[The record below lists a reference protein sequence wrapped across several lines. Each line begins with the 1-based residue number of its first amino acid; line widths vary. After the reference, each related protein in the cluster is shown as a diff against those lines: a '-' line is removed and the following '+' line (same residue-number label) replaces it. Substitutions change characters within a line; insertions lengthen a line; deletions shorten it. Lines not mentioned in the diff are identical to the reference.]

1 MESHKR
7 FVLIANPYT
16 RKKRPSK
23 QIETPK
29 NLGLFA
35 AIRYLRI
42 IQETRRYD
50 HQAVLRLDNSPNEVK
65 E

>member
-7 FVLIANPYT
+7 FVLIVNPYA
-16 RKKRPSK
+16 RKKRPVK
-23 QIETPK
+23 QTETIK

-35 AIRYLRI
+35 AIRYLRS
-42 IQETRRYD
+42 IQETQRHD
-50 HQAVLRLDNSPNEVK
+50 HQAVLRLTNSPNEVK